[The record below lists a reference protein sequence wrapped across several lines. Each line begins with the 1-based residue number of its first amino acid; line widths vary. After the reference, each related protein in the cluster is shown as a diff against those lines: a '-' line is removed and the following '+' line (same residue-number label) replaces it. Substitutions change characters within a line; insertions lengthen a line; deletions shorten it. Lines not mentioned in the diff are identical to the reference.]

1 MFYLSYLR
9 IDNLL
14 KNLLILA
21 PLITLNEL
29 YNEQNLFLFIKGF
42 TSFSLLTLFC
52 YLINDYSDKKIDKKN
67 LLKKSFKLNKN
78 QFYFFLI
85 FLVSIFFLTSYFFET
100 IKNIYLY
107 VYLLNFLLY
116 NFYFK
121 KKKYIDL
128 IFLNN
133 FYLIRIMY
141 GIVLFNI
148 DIDVTIG
155 FLLFFYFFF
164 FGLSTSKRIIQV
176 ILNKLKLNNQIIPYS
191 RKDILFL
198 KFIIILFFTL
208 SASLFMIYILNSYY
222 FDFFSNNIFT
232 RPQYSLS
239 QTLLFFFTFVIWL
252 VRCMYLILKNKI
264 NIDIYK
270 FFFKDKFSYFSVFV
284 YLILSILF
292 IN

>member
-232 RPQYSLS
+232 RPQYSLN

>member
-52 YLINDYSDKKIDKKN
+52 YLINDYSDKKMDKKN
-67 LLKKSFKLNKN
+67 LLKKSFKLNKT
-78 QFYFFLI
+78 QFHFFLI

-121 KKKYIDL
+121 KKKYVDL

-148 DIDVTIG
+148 NIDVTMG

-176 ILNKLKLNNQIIPYS
+176 TLNKLKLNNQIIPYS
-191 RKDILFL
+191 HKDILFL
-198 KFIIILFFTL
+198 RFIIILFFML
-208 SASLFMIYILNSYY
+208 SALLFMIYILNSYY

-239 QTLLFFFTFVIWL
+239 QTLLFFFTFIIWL

-270 FFFKDKFSYFSVFV
+270 FFFRDKFSYFSIFV
-284 YLILSILF
+284 YLTLSILF
-292 IN
+292 NK